1 MKNKLADLGL
11 LWLRVMLG
19 LGSMYHGWTKVTGEG
34 SIVGW
39 SERSVAA
46 MGFPLPV
53 VWGFLA
59 VGAELIGGFFILLG
73 LWTRFAA
80 LAGAI
85 VWLVAFFIRHQLDP
99 FRVKELAA
107 AYTVISIAI
116 LILGPGRF
124 SVDGGKSGGRAS
136 SGAKKGKA

>member
-1 MKNKLADLGL
+1 MKNKLIDLGM
-11 LWLRVMLG
+11 LWLRVTLG

-59 VGAELIGGFFILLG
+59 TSAELIGGFFILLG
-73 LWTRFAA
+73 LWTRYSA
-80 LAGAI
+80 LAGAF

-107 AYTVISIAI
+107 AYAVISIAI
-116 LILGPGRF
+116 LIMGPGRF
-124 SVDGGKSGGRAS
+124 SVDGGKGGSRSSAS
-136 SGAKKGKA
+136 PKKVKS